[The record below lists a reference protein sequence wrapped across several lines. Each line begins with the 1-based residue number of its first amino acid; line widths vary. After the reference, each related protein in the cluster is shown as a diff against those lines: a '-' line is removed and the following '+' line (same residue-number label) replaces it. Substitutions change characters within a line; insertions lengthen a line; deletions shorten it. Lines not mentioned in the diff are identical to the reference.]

1 MCSLRSFKLRGRG
14 RPLLLAL
21 ASLACSLGIWIV
33 APSATE
39 DAVANGDTR
48 TLHFYHTHTGETID
62 ATYRVDGHY
71 DAAVLRQLN
80 HFLRDWRN
88 NDEIAMDPRL
98 FDAVWEA
105 YRTAGAS
112 DRIHIY
118 SAYRSPETNA
128 MLRRRSK
135 AVAQHSQHMLGK
147 AMDTT
152 LPGFPMERIREAG
165 MKLQNGGVGWYPSAN
180 FVHLDVGGVR
190 SWPRM
195 PYDQL
200 ARLFPD
206 GKTVHIPANGQPM
219 ARYEEAR
226 AEIAARGGAELP
238 PSQESGGFF
247 AWLFGSGTSGSTAS
261 EDEEDRRAVAA
272 APPPAP
278 ARVVAARTPAPPTP
292 EVMALAYSE
301 PTAAREAEAPVAATR
316 QDPASREADRAATD
330 DVAPDQAGATAA
342 GSGDARDGAPTAS
355 APLPPRRPASLVAAV
370 AEIPLP
376 PVRPPVRLA
385 SVADEDAPDLRPR
398 RERDAIGGLI
408 ATNASGI
415 PMTHRSGLPA
425 IITQGT
431 GDRHGLPAT
440 VLAFASPEA
449 ADLRPMA
456 RASAIASKSLNSR
469 GVAALRG
476 KAKPSIME
484 AQATDAIV
492 PEPVPRVIG
501 LRRAAKSLVGKASL

>member
-1 MCSLRSFKLRGRG
+1 MR
-14 RPLLLAL
+14 LAL
-21 ASLACSLGIWIV
+21 ASLACSLSIWAI

-39 DAVANGDTR
+39 TAVANGDTR
-48 TLHFYHTHTGETID
+48 TLHFYHTHTGEVID

-105 YRTAGAS
+105 YRTAGAT
-112 DRIHIY
+112 DRIQIY

-247 AWLFGSGTSGSTAS
+247 AWLFGGGTSGSTAS

-272 APPPAP
+272 TPPPPAP
-278 ARVVAARTPAPPTP
+278 ARVALARTPAPPTQ
-292 EVMALAYSE
+292 EVMALAYNE
-301 PTAAREAEAPVAATR
+301 PTRDAEARDSAIRQAPTPRQAVAP
-316 QDPASREADRAATD
+316 QEPDRAD
-330 DVAPDQAGATAA
+330 DAGPDQAGTSNASADVTGTDMA
-342 GSGDARDGAPTAS
+342 GGARNGTSAAS
-355 APLPPRRPASLVAAV
+355 APMPPRRPTSLVAI

-376 PVRPPVRLA
+376 PIRRDAFTRLA
-385 SVADEDAPDLRPR
+385 NAVDDEDGPDLRPR
-398 RERDAIGGLI
+398 QGRDPIGGLI
-408 ATNASGI
+408 AAGASGLPTI
-415 PMTHRSGLPA
+415 RRSGLPA

-431 GDRHGLPAT
+431 NDRRGMPAN

-449 ADLRPMA
+449 SDLRPMA
-456 RASAIASKSLNSR
+456 KPSVTTPRPQTSR

-476 KAKPSIME
+476 KARPSIVE
-484 AQATDAIV
+484 AQAGEPIA
-492 PEPVPRVIG
+492 PESVPRVIG
-501 LRRAAKSLVGKASL
+501 LRRAAKSLAGKASL